1 MYHYGYWGYH
11 GFWGFGWIAAIIL
24 IIPFWKIC
32 TRVGH
37 SPWLSLLL
45 IVPLANVI
53 FVYWLAFSAWPGQRG
68 GAGPG
73 ATGFPPGPGTGGAT
87 GPTGP
92 GPIGPGTG

>member
-1 MYHYGYWGYH
+1 MYHDGFSGFPGFWMFP
-11 GFWGFGWIAAIIL
+11 GFWGFGWIAAIIA

-45 IVPLANVI
+45 IVPLANLI
-53 FVYWLAFSAWPGQRG
+53 FVYWLAFSQWPAARG
-68 GAGPG
+68 GPG
-73 ATGFPPGPGTGGAT
+73 AMGAGFPPGAGS

-92 GPIGPGTG
+92 GNA